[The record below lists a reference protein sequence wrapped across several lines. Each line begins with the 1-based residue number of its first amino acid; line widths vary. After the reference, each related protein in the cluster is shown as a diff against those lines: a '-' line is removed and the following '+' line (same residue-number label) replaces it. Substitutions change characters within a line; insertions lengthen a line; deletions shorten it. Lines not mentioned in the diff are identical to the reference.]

1 MAKTFEDTEFD
12 QAIQDLEV
20 QPNQPKTSRNSKPK
34 VDFGAIAVTPISGKE
49 LARQHMR
56 EILTDYV
63 EEFQKGMPEVMKF
76 VGEIQMQASSSMK
89 KALPPASDD
98 SRWTIDCLF
107 EGDINE
113 G

>member
-1 MAKTFEDTEFD
+1 MAKTFEDTEFN
-12 QAIQDLEV
+12 QAIDESANQ
-20 QPNQPKTSRNSKPK
+20 QHQPKVPRNSKPK

-63 EEFQKGMPEVMKF
+63 AVFQKGMPEVMRF
-76 VGEIQMQASSSMK
+76 VGEIQSQASQSM
-89 KALPPASDD
+89 KALPPTSDD
-98 SRWTIDCLF
+98 SQWTIDCLF
-107 EGDINE
+107 EGDVNE